1 MHCAPFHSSFGPLSS
16 TAPLIPVHPTNQPSP
31 GLNMLAMTSWRNNH
45 TLCVFPKLFLP
56 TPCTKYSKFWKFLDF
71 WGFNFQL
78 QFFSEFPFIIPPSLN
93 FPYPYV
99 RSPFHNLYL
108 NILFRSKSMNILV
121 QIQMKLYCLRCLVK
135 YECAVSHFIGLPCV
149 YLCFG
154 LPVLT
159 MGLRG
164 VSTCIFFLLLSN
176 KTATPNLLGGEDD
189 SQGMVRM
196 IKRAKVILASVN
208 YRQ

>member
-1 MHCAPFHSSFGPLSS
+1 MYFQNYSS
-16 TAPLIPVHPTNQPSP
+16 
-31 GLNMLAMTSWRNNH
+31 
-45 TLCVFPKLFLP
+45 P
-56 TPCTKYSKFWKFLDF
+56 TPAPNILDSESFLILRI
-71 WGFNFQL
+71 QL
-78 QFFSEFPFIIPPSLN
+78 PNTIFSEFPSIIPPSIN
-93 FPYPYV
+93 FLYSYA

-121 QIQMKLYCLRCLVK
+121 QIRMKLYCLRCLVK

-149 YLCFG
+149 YLFFG
-154 LPVLT
+154 LPVLI

-176 KTATPNLLGGEDD
+176 KRATPKLLGGEDD

-196 IKRAKVILASVN
+196 IKRAKVILGFS
-208 YRQ
+208 

>member
-1 MHCAPFHSSFGPLSS
+1 M
-16 TAPLIPVHPTNQPSP
+16 
-31 GLNMLAMTSWRNNH
+31 GLYLNANGLLLRGVIRN
-45 TLCVFPKLFLP
+45 
-56 TPCTKYSKFWKFLDF
+56 TKWKFKMEF
-71 WGFNFQL
+71 SIKHRIQL
-78 QFFSEFPFIIPPSLN
+78 PNTIFSEFPTIIPPSIN
-93 FPYPYV
+93 FLYSYA

-121 QIQMKLYCLRCLVK
+121 QIRMKLHCLRCLVK

-149 YLCFG
+149 YLFFG
-154 LPVLT
+154 LPVLI

-176 KTATPNLLGGEDD
+176 KRATPKLLGGEDD

-196 IKRAKVILASVN
+196 IKRAKVILGFS
-208 YRQ
+208 

>member
-1 MHCAPFHSSFGPLSS
+1 MYFQNYSSPPSAPNILNSESF
-16 TAPLIPVHPTNQPSP
+16 LILRIQ
-31 GLNMLAMTSWRNNH
+31 
-45 TLCVFPKLFLP
+45 LP
-56 TPCTKYSKFWKFLDF
+56 NTI
-71 WGFNFQL
+71 
-78 QFFSEFPFIIPPSLN
+78 FSEFPSMIPPSIN
-93 FPYPYV
+93 FLYSYA

-121 QIQMKLYCLRCLVK
+121 QIRMKLYCLRCLVK
-135 YECAVSHFIGLPCV
+135 YECAVSHFIGLPCL

-154 LPVLT
+154 LPVLI

-196 IKRAKVILASVN
+196 IKRAKVIFGFS
-208 YRQ
+208 